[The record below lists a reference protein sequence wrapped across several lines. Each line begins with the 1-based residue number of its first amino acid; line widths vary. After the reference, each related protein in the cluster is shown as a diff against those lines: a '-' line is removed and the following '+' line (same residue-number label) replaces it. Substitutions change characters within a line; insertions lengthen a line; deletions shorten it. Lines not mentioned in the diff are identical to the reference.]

1 MKLIYAT
8 NIFIAIVLGLNFQ
21 LCFAINK
28 SQNNQGVNLL
38 LTKDLGWP
46 DTLKVAKDK
55 FFLFD
60 FGKYVPDGSS
70 FNNRGFFYSVQK
82 CFTKRISSGL
92 IAQFTKI
99 EKSKKGCEAQFSQA
113 VRLVQRN
120 KPERLRSMGA
130 REVIDSMRES
140 NIAVS
145 TGCVCMVR
153 AYRRN
158 EWTTAEKVSVLEW
171 LL

>member
-1 MKLIYAT
+1 MFTDILFSWKKIDPILDEVLRSERYDDAVEVVSILESKRAT
-8 NIFIAIVLGLNFQ
+8 DKV
-21 LCFAINK
+21 
-28 SQNNQGVNLL
+28 QG
-38 LTKDLGWP
+38 K
-46 DTLKVAKDK
+46 
-55 FFLFD
+55 
-60 FGKYVPDGSS
+60 
-70 FNNRGFFYSVQK
+70 VQK
-82 CFTKRISSGL
+82 K
-92 IAQFTKI
+92 AEKKI
-99 EKSKKGCEAQFSQA
+99 EKGKKGCEAQFSQA